1 VLRWCGVRS
10 FTGANASSFLSLANA
25 FSQFQVAGVLPQSHA
40 IRAGKTTL
48 TMRHAQPQ
56 KLNPKNLLQNTL
68 AKNSNLQYG

>member
-1 VLRWCGVRS
+1 VWGEIVRWRKRKFIFIV
-10 FTGANASSFLSLANA
+10 ANA

-68 AKNSNLQYG
+68 AKNSNL

>member
-1 VLRWCGVRS
+1 MVWGEILHWRKRKFIFIV
-10 FTGANASSFLSLANA
+10 ANA

-68 AKNSNLQYG
+68 AKNSNL